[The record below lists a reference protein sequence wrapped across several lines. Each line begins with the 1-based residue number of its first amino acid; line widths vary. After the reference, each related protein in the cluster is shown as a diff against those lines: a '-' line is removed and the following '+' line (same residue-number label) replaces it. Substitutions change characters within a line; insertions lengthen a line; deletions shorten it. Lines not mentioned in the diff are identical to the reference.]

1 MVTFGEYDPEVSRL
15 LKAATASKKE
25 NIEAA
30 IKYVRQALDKC
41 AQEDIGSKLSIIQK
55 LADYQRLGGRLD
67 HSLATIQQTYLN
79 VCTSDDF
86 FMKATNASQLLCYFG
101 TLLRKQSL
109 NSTAFDE
116 VGFEFYCLG
125 LAAQNR
131 FQQKIAD
138 GTLDKSALQQSIDL
152 HALDELNFIDKA
164 SKAPEWEVDERGLLP
179 EYMNYIDQYFPD
191 GVVQPLL
198 LEWKRNTELRH
209 RFNELFSQF
218 DRKARQAFLDT
229 TLS

>member
-1 MVTFGEYDPEVSRL
+1 MTLGEPDPEVTRL
-15 LKAATASKKE
+15 LKAATALKKE

-30 IKYVRQALDKC
+30 INHIQQALDRC
-41 AQEDIGSKLSIIQK
+41 AQDGIGNNLSIIQK
-55 LADYQRLGGRLD
+55 LADYQSLGGRLD
-67 HSLATIQQTYLN
+67 QSLATIQQTYLDLCN
-79 VCTSDDF
+79 SDNF
-86 FMKATNASQLLCYFG
+86 AMKAMYASQLVCYFG
-101 TLLRKQSL
+101 TLLRKQRL
-109 NSTAFDE
+109 NSTIFDE

-131 FQQKIAD
+131 FQQKIID
-138 GTLDKSALQQSIDL
+138 GTLNKSALPQSFDL
-152 HALDELNFIDKA
+152 HALDELKFIDKA

-198 LEWKRNTELRH
+198 LEWKRNAELRH
-209 RFNELFSQF
+209 RFNELFSKF